1 VSVRRRPVA
10 EVILIGVA
18 VVGLAV
24 DAYVHLDLAS
34 AFEHVKTSTL
44 SQADLFRVEAA
55 AAIVAALG
63 LLIRPRRYTAA
74 LAFLVAAAGTIA
86 VVLYR
91 YVDVGAFGPVPNMYD
106 PYWQPTGKWLS
117 AIAEAAAAIAAAAL
131 FLMLHRGGR
140 GSRPRQ
146 VEPALPSGR

>member
-1 VSVRRRPVA
+1 MPLV
-10 EVILIGVA
+10 EVILLAVA

-34 AFEHVKTSTL
+34 AFEHVKTSTV

-74 LAFLVAAAGTIA
+74 FAFLVAAAGLIA

-91 YVDVGAFGPVPNMYD
+91 YVDVGGFGPIPNMYD
-106 PYWQPTGKWLS
+106 PYWLPTGKWVS

-131 FLMLHRGGR
+131 FVMLHRRAREARPLRLGQAAPAGR
-140 GSRPRQ
+140 
-146 VEPALPSGR
+146 